1 MYCINFH
8 QINIGDSM
16 SNKKGLDPLKFGL
29 LETPLQIDNKIT
41 GRAGEEYQR
50 MVVIA
55 DSLGLG
61 TSVIDWYQV
70 ALKLAKEH
78 VPELKEHKP
87 AGAKSKWGKFE
98 KMMLAGEI
106 YRLQTTGLT
115 IDGACGELSK
125 EDVWKGFLDQKESTY
140 GSDPKAA
147 LFKQYKANKPE
158 RGIDMKAYLFYAHAD
173 DMDGWQKELALIKKK

>member
-1 MYCINFH
+1 MA
-8 QINIGDSM
+8 
-16 SNKKGLDPLKFGL
+16 NKKGLDPLKFGL

-50 MVVIA
+50 MVDIA

-70 ALKLAKEH
+70 ALKLAKEN
-78 VPELKEHKP
+78 VPELKEHKS
-87 AGAKSKWGKFE
+87 AGAKSKWGVFE

-106 YRLQTTGLT
+106 YRLKSTGLT
-115 IDGACGELSK
+115 LEQACGELSK
-125 EDVWKGFLDQKESTY
+125 ENVWKGFLDQKESTY

-147 LFKQYKANKPE
+147 LLKQYKANSPE
-158 RGIDMKAYLFYAHAD
+158 SSIGMKTYLFYANTD